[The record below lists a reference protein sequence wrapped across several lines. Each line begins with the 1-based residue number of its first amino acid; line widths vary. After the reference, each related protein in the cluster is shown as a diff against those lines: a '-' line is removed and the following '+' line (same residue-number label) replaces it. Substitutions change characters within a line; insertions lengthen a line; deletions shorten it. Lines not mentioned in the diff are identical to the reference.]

1 MTVSS
6 MHYYKSI
13 KQLFVIAVLMLMA
26 NHAIANPNDASNAMN
41 SLNIKN
47 AEIILVEE
55 VYLLNADVDVKF
67 NADLEE
73 ALHKGF
79 EFNFL
84 VEFQLVTPYQY
95 WFDDEIVTVTHRITL
110 NYHALSRQYL
120 LQRGDQQKSFESLE
134 EAKLELGKI
143 RDLKVFNKADV
154 SKGEPYKAAL
164 LMRLDHTKLPKALL
178 VEAENTDEWKMISQR
193 FEWIPS
199 LFK

>member
-1 MTVSS
+1 MMVSS
-6 MHYYKSI
+6 MRYYKSI
-13 KQLFVIAVLMLMA
+13 KQLFAIAVLLFMA

-47 AEIILVEE
+47 AEIILADEA
-55 VYLLNADVDVKF
+55 YLLNADVEVKF
-67 NADLEE
+67 NSDLEE

-79 EFNFL
+79 GFNFL
-84 VEFQLVTPYQY
+84 VEFQLVKPYQY

-120 LQRGDQQKSFESLE
+120 LLRGDQQKSFESLE
-134 EAKLELGKI
+134 EVRLELGKI
-143 RDLKVFNKADV
+143 RDLTVFEKADV

-178 VEAENTDEWKMISQR
+178 AEATESDEWKMISQR
-193 FEWIPS
+193 FEWTPS